1 MSATLASIPSAAG
14 RFLSGGGARFA
25 AARTLD
31 RNSSPVNTV
40 RASHCCYRSAKT
52 RRPCKKTLLLQE
64 LEKDGSALAA
74 AIKTAALAGDSS
86 AMSLWL
92 TRLEPG
98 LRSRS
103 ETVEIELDVNAPI
116 EDQIKAV
123 MTAIAAGEIS
133 VETGSMLI
141 NNIEKLANIR
151 AAQGNGDKEEA
162 LIKAFRDMA
171 TKVLV

>member
-1 MSATLASIPSAAG
+1 MAQFQPGVSGNPAG
-14 RFLSGGGARFA
+14 KPKGVKNR
-25 AARTLD
+25 
-31 RNSSPVNTV
+31 
-40 RASHCCYRSAKT
+40 
-52 RRPCKKTLLLQE
+52 KTLLLQE

-74 AIKTAALAGDSS
+74 AIKAKALDGDPA

-92 TRLEPG
+92 TRLEPA

-103 ETVEIELDVNAPI
+103 ETVELELDVNAPI

-123 MTAIAAGEIS
+123 MTAIVDGQIS

-151 AAQGNGDKEEA
+151 LAQGNGDREHA
-162 LIKAFRDMA
+162 LIQAFRDMA
-171 TKVLV
+171 TKLPV